1 MLKYVVFIIR
11 NQLFIVKDLR
21 KIIAVFIFTFVIG
34 TTVTL
39 FSINKKLDKKNPQ
52 EIVKVSKDSSSSFL
66 RDKKTV

>member
-1 MLKYVVFIIR
+1 
-11 NQLFIVKDLR
+11 VKDLR
-21 KIIAVFIFTFVIG
+21 KIIALFIFIFVTG